1 MVLLNCAGRPDA
13 PPGSPAGHPRPYRV
27 LGKWYQPIPNAAGFQ
42 QEGMASWYG
51 EPFHGRKTASGETY
65 NMYAMT
71 GAHKTLPLGTYV
83 RVHNLGNNR
92 TVVIKIN
99 DRGPFVR
106 GRVIDL
112 SLKAAREIDMQGT
125 GTAPVKIVAL
135 GSAKPGG
142 KATSPVSAHRT
153 INYQRGVFTIQ
164 VGAFTDRANA
174 VQFKDKLA
182 RKYKNANIKSFFDGK
197 QTLYRV
203 RVGRCYTLQ
212 KAGEYEAAMIRHGF
226 KDAFA
231 VAE

>member
-1 MVLLNCAGRPDA
+1 M
-13 PPGSPAGHPRPYRV
+13 
-27 LGKWYQPIPNAAGFQ
+27 GKWYRPIPDAKGFRQ
-42 QEGMASWYG
+42 QGLASWYG
-51 EPFHGRKTASGETY
+51 EPFHGRKTSSGERY

-83 RVHNLGNNR
+83 RVHNLNNNR

-106 GRVIDL
+106 GRIIDL
-112 SLKAAREIDMQGT
+112 SLKAAKEIDMYSA

-135 GSAKPGG
+135 GPAKSKG
-142 KATSPVSAHRT
+142 KTSKISPAFVP
-153 INYQRGVFTIQ
+153 INYERGVFTIQ
-164 VGAFTDRANA
+164 VGAFTDRVNA
-174 VQFKDKLA
+174 EQFKNKLA
-182 RKYKNANIKSFFDGK
+182 QKYTNVHIKPYSDGN
-197 QTLYRV
+197 QTIYRV

-212 KAGEYEAAMIRHGF
+212 KAGEYEDTMVRHGF